1 MASRSY
7 ARGTIEFDRGLTF
20 FDAIYAVAITLLIVD
35 IKPPTAEHWT
45 SWDAFAGS
53 GVLDQLLA
61 FTISF
66 FVIAN
71 FWKVNHRLMGQVDA
85 LDGAL
90 LNANIV
96 AMFFI
101 VVLPFTTASMS
112 ESTVDSQPLPVV
124 VYAISIICAS
134 LAQHVIWVIAVR
146 RGLTEDSVAARR
158 RSAFTFVVPAVFALS
173 IPVAFLFGPDP
184 ARYTWLLLLL
194 TGPVTS
200 AIQKRMAERDGD
212 GTADS

>member
-85 LDGAL
+85 LDGAV

-124 VYAISIICAS
+124 VYAVSIICAS

-212 GTADS
+212 GTANS

>member
-35 IKPPTAEHWT
+35 IKPPTAEHWA

-85 LDGAL
+85 LDGAV

-112 ESTVDSQPLPVV
+112 ESTLDSQPLPVV
-124 VYAISIICAS
+124 VYALSIICAS

-146 RGLTEDSVAARR
+146 RGLTEDTAAARR

-212 GTADS
+212 GTANS

>member
-7 ARGTIEFDRGLTF
+7 ARGTTEFDRGLTF

-85 LDGAL
+85 LDGAV

-146 RGLTEDSVAARR
+146 RGLTENSVAARR

>member
-1 MASRSY
+1 MVSRSY

-85 LDGAL
+85 LDGAV

-212 GTADS
+212 GTANS